1 MEDGMNGTHLDAFN
15 DGCELA
21 LSTIKNFVDKLDASG
36 EGAAEKYD
44 KVKSMVA
51 GMAALV
57 VSRRAPRQESNI
69 ILPNQ

>member
-1 MEDGMNGTHLDAFN
+1 MENGMGGTHLDAFN

-21 LSTIKNFVDKLDASG
+21 LSSIQTFVDKLDASG
-36 EGAAEKYD
+36 EDAATKYD

-57 VSRRAPRQESNI
+57 VSRRAPREESNI

>member
-1 MEDGMNGTHLDAFN
+1 MEDGMNVTHLDAFN
-15 DGCELA
+15 DGYEVA
-21 LSTIKNFVDKLDASG
+21 LSSIQDFVERLDASG

-51 GMAALV
+51 GMVALV
-57 VSRRAPRQESNI
+57 VSRRAPRQESSI